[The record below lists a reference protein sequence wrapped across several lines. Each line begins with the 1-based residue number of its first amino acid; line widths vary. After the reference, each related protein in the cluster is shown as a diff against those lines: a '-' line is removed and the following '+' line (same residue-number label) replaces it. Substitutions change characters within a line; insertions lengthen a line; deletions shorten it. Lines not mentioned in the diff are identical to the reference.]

1 MANGS
6 GKRDMRRFPR
16 ELHQVAIAFVFLP
29 AAVAVIATLTATESP
44 KLVGIVMSLTAVA
57 GFLFFIEALLI
68 VGRIWMIS
76 FRNWRRGRHG
86 VGRRVAP
93 TAHLIVT
100 TAISIFVSAIPLV
113 IAATCAWHAVRLLHK
128 GS

>member
-6 GKRDMRRFPR
+6 GKWDTRRFPR
-16 ELHQVAIAFVFLP
+16 ALHRVAMAFIFLP
-29 AAVAVIATLTATESP
+29 AGVAVIAALTATES

-68 VGRIWMIS
+68 VGPIWMIS
-76 FRNWRRGRHG
+76 FRNWHRGRND
-86 VGRRVAP
+86 VGRRVA
-93 TAHLIVT
+93 TTVHLLVT
-100 TAISIFVSAIPLV
+100 SAISVIFAAIPLV
-113 IAATCAWHAVRLLHK
+113 IAVTCAWHAVRLLHK

>member
-6 GKRDMRRFPR
+6 GHWNTRRFFCA
-16 ELHQVAIAFVFLP
+16 LHRIAMAFIFLP
-29 AAVAVIATLTATESP
+29 AGVAVIAALTATES

-76 FRNWRRGRHG
+76 FRNWRRGRHD
-86 VGRRVAP
+86 VGRRAA
-93 TAHLIVT
+93 TTGHLLIT
-100 TAISIFVSAIPLV
+100 SAITMLFSAIPLV
-113 IAATCAWHAVRLLHK
+113 IALTCGWHAVRLLHK
-128 GS
+128 GR